1 MKKELVIKLG
11 LLFYFCN
18 ILGYL
23 YELLLHFI
31 YNGSFF
37 SHGILYGPWLPIY
50 GSGSLLIM
58 SIYKYKNKPI
68 LIFLLSFFIT
78 GLLEYLSGLVLL
90 KILNI
95 RLWDYTGM
103 FLNISGHVCFLSAL
117 CFGLG
122 GLLITYVI
130 YPFIE
135 KFYLRIKDKYLKFF
149 LSSISFIFLIDAIAT
164 IIK

>member
-135 KFYLRIKDKYLKFF
+135 KIYLRIKDKYLKFI
-149 LSSISFIFLIDAIAT
+149 LSSISFIFLIDVIAT

>member
-23 YELLLHFI
+23 YELILHFI
-31 YNGSFF
+31 NNGTFF

-50 GSGSLLIM
+50 GTGALLIM
-58 SIYKYKNKPI
+58 SIYKYKKKPL
-68 LIFLLSFFIT
+68 LIFVLSFFIT
-78 GLLEYLSGLVLL
+78 GILEYICGLFLL
-90 KILNI
+90 KIFNI

-103 FLNISGHVCFLSAL
+103 FLNISGHVCFFSAF

-122 GLLITYVI
+122 GLLITYLI

-135 KFYLRIKDKYLKFF
+135 KIYLKIKDKYLEAF
-149 LSSISFIFLIDAIAT
+149 LSLITFLFIVDIIAT

>member
-31 YNGSFF
+31 LNGSFF

-50 GSGSLLIM
+50 GIGCLLIM

-68 LIFLLSFFIT
+68 LIFILSFFIT
-78 GLLEYLSGLVLL
+78 GLLEYLSGLFLL

-117 CFGLG
+117 CFGDG

-135 KFYLRIKDKYLKFF
+135 KIYLKIKDKYLNMF
-149 LSSISFIFLIDAIAT
+149 LYIISSIFFIDIIAT

>member
-11 LLFYFCN
+11 LLFYFCS

-78 GLLEYLSGLVLL
+78 GLLEYLSGLFLL

-95 RLWDYTGM
+95 RLWNYTGM

-135 KFYLRIKDKYLKFF
+135 KIYLKIKDKCLKFI
-149 LSSISFIFLIDAIAT
+149 LSSISFIFLIDVIAT

>member
-11 LLFYFCN
+11 LLFYFCS

-135 KFYLRIKDKYLKFF
+135 KIYLRIKDKYLKFI
-149 LSSISFIFLIDAIAT
+149 LSSISFIFLIDVIAT

>member
-37 SHGILYGPWLPIY
+37 SHGILHGPWLPIY

-78 GLLEYLSGLVLL
+78 GLLEYLSGLLLL

-135 KFYLRIKDKYLKFF
+135 KIYLKIKDKYLKLF
-149 LSSISFIFLIDAIAT
+149 LSSISIIFLIDIIAT